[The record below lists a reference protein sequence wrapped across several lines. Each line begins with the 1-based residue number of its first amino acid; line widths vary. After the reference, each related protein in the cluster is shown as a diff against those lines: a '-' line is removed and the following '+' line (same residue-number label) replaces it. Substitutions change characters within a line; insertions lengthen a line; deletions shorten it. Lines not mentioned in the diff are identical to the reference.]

1 LFSRHA
7 VRPLFYAIRPL
18 CTSGNRD
25 LPDASLEEL
34 RGFMNDNK
42 NCNMNIDLAHQESAK
57 IFYKQ

>member
-1 LFSRHA
+1 M
-7 VRPLFYAIRPL
+7 

-34 RGFMNDNK
+34 RGFMNNNK